1 MTRPSDLKYYRE
13 IESDGSFSLLS
24 SECWWRDHYEFLL
37 SRGYQLRPRY
47 HPGWKPSW
55 LETDIFPY
63 ACEDA
68 HSQIVCLVVMDAKRV
83 RDGKIVAVKKL
94 SADSREAQIGLML
107 SSSER
112 LQDPTNHCVPIFDT
126 FVDEQDN
133 QTMFIVMPLLR
144 AFNDPDFEH
153 VDEAVDFVRQALEGL
168 VYMHSRNVAHRD
180 LSDLNIMMDGRPLF
194 DPDGFHP
201 AQQYLTARDLSKAK
215 PRSRS
220 DVERVRYYFTDFG
233 ISTHFEDDNR
243 PRLVVGNVAA
253 EEGIPELSLFIP
265 YDPFRVDVFTLGMVF
280 KRNLLDVYKNLL
292 VLAPLI
298 HEMTKEKPEERITAP
313 QAFELFEQLI
323 TTYPGYARRWCL
335 HSHDERSTVR
345 FNRNIR
351 SVFRELSYLSKSL
364 GSKSKFLTNMFLVIP
379 GYLMHLVQMRNC
391 LLVKAAA
398 LLPLSV
404 ASFLLFTGP
413 RRYLLRLRRW
423 LFG

>member
-1 MTRPSDLKYYRE
+1 MARITDPDDLTFFRE
-13 IESDGSFSLLS
+13 LERKGRFSLLP

-68 HSQIVCLVVMDAKRV
+68 HQQIRETVIDAKRV
-83 RDGKIVAVKKL
+83 QDGKIVAIKKC
-94 SADSREAQIGLML
+94 SAGSREAQIGLML

-112 LQDPTNHCVPIFDT
+112 LQDPANHCVPIFDT
-126 FVDEQDN
+126 FASEQDN
-133 QTMFIVMPLLR
+133 QTMFIIMPLLR
-144 AFNDPDFEH
+144 RFNDPEFEH
-153 VDEAVDFVRQALEGL
+153 VDEVVDFVRQTLEGL
-168 VYMHSRNVAHRD
+168 VYMHSQNVAHRD
-180 LSDLNIMMDGRPLF
+180 LSDGNIMMDGRPLF

-201 AQQYLTARDLSKAK
+201 AQQYLTARDLSMAT

-220 DVERVRYYFTDFG
+220 DVERVKYYFTDFG

-243 PRLVVGNVAA
+243 PRLVVGNVAQ

-265 YDPFRVDVFTLGMVF
+265 YDPFRVDVFTLGMTF
-280 KRNLLDVYKNLL
+280 KRNLLDVYQNLL

-298 HEMTKEKPEERITAP
+298 HEMTKEEPEERLTAP
-313 QAFELFEQLI
+313 QALELFEQLI

-345 FNRNIR
+345 LTRNIR

-364 GSKSKFLTNMFLVIP
+364 GSKIKFMTNMFLVIP
-379 GYLMHLVQMRNC
+379 VVSH
-391 LLVKAAA
+391 
-398 LLPLSV
+398 SV
-404 ASFLLFTGP
+404 S
-413 RRYLLRLRRW
+413 
-423 LFG
+423 